1 MVYVG
6 CTCRCRRPPGQR
18 CPRRGEACEH
28 ADDSLTSRL
37 SEYAG
42 NGSHKADPIDEA
54 LRNRY
59 QIWVRTKKVN
69 LRGQQDGQRGA
80 PNRVERKREAERMEN
95 VLLARYDYKWN
106 IRRNGGIRL

>member
-6 CTCRCRRPPGQR
+6 CTCRCRRPLGQR
-18 CPRRGEACEH
+18 CPREVRCQH

-37 SEYAG
+37 LEYAR
-42 NGSHKADPIDEA
+42 NGSHKSNLINQA
-54 LRNRY
+54 LKDGY
-59 QIWVRTKKVN
+59 QIWVRTKKVD
-69 LRGQQDGQRGA
+69 LEGQQDGQRGA